1 MVFDNTKIKRTV
13 AEYNPTIPFH
23 QGAQEIIAYY
33 DADPARQTVDA
44 KQDAMMDH
52 IIAAYEAALP

>member
-1 MVFDNTKIKRTV
+1 MVFDNTKIRRTV
-13 AEYNPTIPFH
+13 PEYNPTIPFH
-23 QGAQEIIAYY
+23 QGAVEIMAYY

-44 KQDAMMDH
+44 QQDAMMDR